1 MHTFKLADKNYES
14 SITKF
19 NYFLSYRTTDD
30 ILEMFKEITYLM
42 DNNIRKI
49 AHRDNTYYV
58 QAIDKVTFNTA
69 LSDVVFSEGILATE
83 LSKLSNAYY
92 NLRFY
97 LGPSLA

>member
-14 SITKF
+14 SISKF
-19 NYFLSYRTTDD
+19 NYHLSYRTTDD
-30 ILEMFKEITYLM
+30 ILEMFNEITYLI

-49 AHRDNTYYV
+49 TYGTNTYYI

-69 LSDVVFSEGILATE
+69 LADVVFSEGILATE
-83 LSKLSNAYY
+83 LSLLSNAYY

>member
-1 MHTFKLADKNYES
+1 MHTFKFTDKNYES

-19 NYFLSYRTTDD
+19 NYFLLYRTTDD

-49 AHRDNTYYV
+49 TYKDTTYYV
-58 QAIDKVTFNTA
+58 QTVDKVTFNKA

-83 LSKLSNAYY
+83 LSKLSHAYY